1 MLESTTIPNQEQYT
15 SCTNVQGQEAKQD
28 YGRNLETTRIDGTP
42 FTMVIDNHR
51 NVEENCFLAMG
62 EHRITE
68 WNSHDKLQTMIETK
82 DWTLIANS
90 TIQWVINIL
99 TTMNENK
106 KIEQKI
112 KTDNKTI

>member
-1 MLESTTIPNQEQYT
+1 MLESTTITNQEQST
-15 SCTNVQGQEAKQD
+15 TCTNVQGQEAKQD
-28 YGRNLETTRIDGTP
+28 YGRNLATSRIDGTP

-68 WNSHDKLQTMIETK
+68 WNSHDNLQTMIETK

-90 TIQWVINIL
+90 TIQWIINIL
-99 TTMNENK
+99 ATMNENK
-106 KIEQKI
+106 IIEQEI
-112 KTDNKTI
+112 KTNNKTI